1 MDLMTQWSIQRW
13 NRRQV
18 EMTWAGVP
26 ESVPIAWNL
35 NQISQVN
42 GVKVVKFG
50 NAIAVCILVGSSVT
64 GLTGAAEAQ
73 PQRDPVGKVAL
84 TQQVAHLRSQGP
96 AGLQIFLK
104 THPTELQAHPA
115 PSPQF
120 RAALDALC
128 QQKDCY
134 ASQLYWYTDLE
145 AAKAAA
151 QATGKPILSLR
162 LLGRLDQDLSCAN
175 SRFFRVALYPNAQVS
190 QVLRDRFILHWQSV
204 RPVPKVTLDFG
215 DGRVVE
221 RTITGNSI
229 HYILSPDGRPI
240 EALPGLYGPQA
251 FLQQLE
257 QAEQAVKQYQQQPLV
272 EKETF
277 LRNYH
282 RDRWAQLQRQWTQE
296 LQQLGIQVPPR
307 LLDRAAPT
315 PAAPSADVAGQI
327 AMTKARVESPLVT
340 SLLRDAAREQTALTD
355 ITDKAAWEK
364 LAALHA
370 DQARLDRNSLR
381 LMARKMG
388 GGTASAQFVAPVAQK
403 FEAAMALDTVRN
415 EYLLHSQLH
424 QWFMQRFETQTVD
437 RLNEQVYTS
446 LFLTPSNDPWLGLL
460 PKDDFSGIDQNGVV
474 R

>member
-1 MDLMTQWSIQRW
+1 MKL
-13 NRRQV
+13 
-18 EMTWAGVP
+18 
-26 ESVPIAWNL
+26 
-35 NQISQVN
+35 
-42 GVKVVKFG
+42 G
-50 NAIAVCILVGSSVT
+50 NSIAVCILVGSSVT
-64 GLTGAAEAQ
+64 GLTKAVEATPQAE
-73 PQRDPVGKVAL
+73 PTHNVAL
-84 TQQVAHLRSQGP
+84 TQQVANLRSQGP

-104 THPTELQAHPA
+104 AHSAELQANPA
-115 PSPQF
+115 PASQF
-120 RAALDALC
+120 RATLDALC

-145 AAKAAA
+145 VAKAAA

-175 SRFFRVALYPNAQVS
+175 SRFFRVALYPNAQIS
-190 QVLRDRFILHWQSV
+190 QVLRDRFILHWQSI

-240 EALPGLYGPQA
+240 EALPGLYGPQV
-251 FLQQLE
+251 FLHHLE
-257 QAEQAVKQYQQQPLV
+257 QAEQTVKQYQQQPTT
-272 EKETF
+272 ERATF
-277 LRNYH
+277 LSNYH
-282 RDRWAQLQRQWTQE
+282 RDRWTQLQRQWAEE

-307 LLDRAAPT
+307 LSDRAVPT
-315 PAAPSADVAGQI
+315 TGVPSADLAGQI
-327 AMTKARVESPLVT
+327 AMTKARVESPLVM
-340 SLLRDAAREQTALTD
+340 SLLRDATREQKALTD

-381 LMARKMG
+381 LMAQKMG
-388 GGTASAQFVAPVAQK
+388 REAASAQSVIPMVQK

-446 LFLTPSNDPWLGLL
+446 LFLTPSTDPWLGLL
-460 PKDDFSGIDQNGVV
+460 PKDDFSGIDQNGFV